1 MTLIIALRCT
11 DGVIM
16 ASDSQSTEEAG
27 NIGYPVPKIFE
38 LIPRAVWGGSGSGQ
52 IIRELRQQF
61 DSVRDQLEASPA
73 IAQSLVSVVKPVL
86 QAHYNNFIPNVPGLA
101 PGSPA
106 TGVLAAGY
114 SKDSGAWIVEVD
126 PRCQYTHY
134 DELGFH
140 AIGSAAGFAQL
151 ANALMAH
158 FEPKNRPLSHGMLV
172 AYRVMDAAIETSG
185 FGVGPPIQMWVVD
198 AKGARELAKEELDEV
213 QSNVGGW
220 KELETNALDELLTPS
235 AEAQQDELPPE
246 VEGDS

>member
-151 ANALMAH
+151 AMPSWPISNQRTVRSVTECSLHTVLWTRLSKLLALGLD
-158 FEPKNRPLSHGMLV
+158 RPSRCGLWT
-172 AYRVMDAAIETSG
+172 R
-185 FGVGPPIQMWVVD
+185 
-198 AKGARELAKEELDEV
+198 RELG
-213 QSNVGGW
+213 S
-220 KELETNALDELLTPS
+220 
-235 AEAQQDELPPE
+235 
-246 VEGDS
+246 